1 MKSLILYGSPVK
13 LSNAHHLVTH
23 DTKSKFGKTPR
34 YYVRCNVCTLNLVS
48 ALDHVKPLP
57 GETVLNTVEYPE

>member
-1 MKSLILYGSPVK
+1 
-13 LSNAHHLVTH
+13 
-23 DTKSKFGKTPR
+23 
-34 YYVRCNVCTLNLVS
+34 VRCNVCTLNLVS